1 QAEQVAIYELPG
13 GDWNVEV
20 LQRML
25 QFSLPRDVSFGDFE
39 VVHEFERIGRK
50 TMLVDACVVA
60 LESVSRKF
68 ILLTLEDFSE
78 WRVQADQALLQQ
90 AASVDASMDGIAL
103 HDANGTF
110 VYMNQAHAEIYGYKD
125 PNELIGKT
133 WESLY
138 EGAELRRFREEVMP
152 IFSRIGYWRGEG
164 IGKRKDGS
172 LFPQELSLSRMP
184 TGGLVCVVRD
194 ITERKRRDEGY
205 ARLADIV
212 ESAGDSIVSVD
223 FNGVISTWNK
233 AAERLHGYTA
243 QEMIGKPLMT
253 LASPEYVDAMKMHL
267 EAPKQGKDVSFE
279 AKRIRKDGREIDVA
293 VKFSPI
299 RDSSGKLVG
308 ASTIARDITERKRH
322 EEANARLAA
331 IVESSD
337 NAIYTTDFNDIITT
351 WNRGAEQLFGYSSAE
366 AVGSSVQT
374 LYPPGMQEIERAKL
388 AVAPGKHVKQF
399 ETVRRHKDGS
409 LVNASVNISPI
420 INPRGEVIGLSRT
433 ARDISERKR
442 AELERIRENR
452 RIKLLADAAHALL
465 SLESPRKIVRS
476 IFAQIGPELGLDVYF
491 NYLVAPSGD
500 VLELNSFAGVPKD
513 VAKQL
518 SKFPFGQPACGA
530 VAQQRRGWVVSHLQD
545 RKDPEF
551 ALVRQCGVR
560 AYACNPLVA
569 GKKLIGT
576 LAFGSCAHEEFSEK
590 EIKYLQT
597 ICDFVALAQ
606 ERALHQ
612 QTLEHRVAERT
623 AELQESIGELEAFAY
638 SVSHDMRAPLR
649 AMRSFAR
656 ILLEDHRDQVNS
668 EGTVY
673 LEKIS
678 EAAKHMDELIEDV
691 LVYTHIV
698 RAEVKMEPVDL
709 DKLVR
714 HVIATYPQLKVNDAQ
729 IEIVGVLP
737 AILGNNAS
745 LTQCVSNLLANAVK
759 FVAPG
764 VPARVKIWSESFDS
778 NVRVWFEDNGI
789 GIDNR
794 ILNRIFGIF
803 ERGTKGPEYEGTG
816 IGLAIVKKAIERI
829 GGTVGVESQLGK
841 GSRFWIELR
850 KA

>member
-1 QAEQVAIYELPG
+1 
-13 GDWNVEV
+13 
-20 LQRML
+20 
-25 QFSLPRDVSFGDFE
+25 
-39 VVHEFERIGRK
+39 
-50 TMLVDACVVA
+50 
-60 LESVSRKF
+60 
-68 ILLTLEDFSE
+68 
-78 WRVQADQALLQQ
+78 
-90 AASVDASMDGIAL
+90 
-103 HDANGTF
+103 
-110 VYMNQAHAEIYGYKD
+110 
-125 PNELIGKT
+125 
-133 WESLY
+133 
-138 EGAELRRFREEVMP
+138 
-152 IFSRIGYWRGEG
+152 
-164 IGKRKDGS
+164 
-172 LFPQELSLSRMP
+172 
-184 TGGLVCVVRD
+184 
-194 ITERKRRDEGY
+194 
-205 ARLADIV
+205 
-212 ESAGDSIVSVD
+212 
-223 FNGVISTWNK
+223 
-233 AAERLHGYTA
+233 
-243 QEMIGKPLMT
+243 
-253 LASPEYVDAMKMHL
+253 
-267 EAPKQGKDVSFE
+267 
-279 AKRIRKDGREIDVA
+279 
-293 VKFSPI
+293 
-299 RDSSGKLVG
+299 
-308 ASTIARDITERKRH
+308 
-322 EEANARLAA
+322 
-331 IVESSD
+331 
-337 NAIYTTDFNDIITT
+337 
-351 WNRGAEQLFGYSSAE
+351 
-366 AVGSSVQT
+366 
-374 LYPPGMQEIERAKL
+374 
-388 AVAPGKHVKQF
+388 
-399 ETVRRHKDGS
+399 
-409 LVNASVNISPI
+409 
-420 INPRGEVIGLSRT
+420 
-433 ARDISERKR
+433 
-442 AELERIRENR
+442 
-452 RIKLLADAAHALL
+452 
-465 SLESPRKIVRS
+465 
-476 IFAQIGPELGLDVYF
+476 
-491 NYLVAPSGD
+491 
-500 VLELNSFAGVPKD
+500 
-513 VAKQL
+513 
-518 SKFPFGQPACGA
+518 A